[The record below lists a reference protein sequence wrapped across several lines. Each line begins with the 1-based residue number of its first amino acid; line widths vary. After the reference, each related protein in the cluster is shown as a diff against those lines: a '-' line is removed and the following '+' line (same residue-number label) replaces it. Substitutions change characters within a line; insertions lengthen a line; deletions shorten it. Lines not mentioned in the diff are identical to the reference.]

1 MEITYEFVKERFTY
15 HPEGYLVWTKAA
27 NNQHSGKRAGYAK
40 KDGYIYIDLF
50 NNKKSVGAHRL
61 IFLWHHAH
69 LPPMLDHINRVKTDN
84 RIENLRS
91 ATTTQ
96 QNANKGINP
105 RSATKYKGVEYEKG
119 RNRYRARITIQGK
132 VKNLG
137 RFKTPEE
144 AHAAYMKA
152 AKDLFRDFACAG

>member
-1 MEITYEFVKERFTY
+1 MC
-15 HPEGYLVWTKAA
+15 
-27 NNQHSGKRAGYAK
+27 SS
-40 KDGYIYIDLF
+40 DL
-50 NNKKSVGAHRL
+50 
-61 IFLWHHAH
+61 
-69 LPPMLDHINRVKTDN
+69 
-84 RIENLRS
+84 
-91 ATTTQ
+91 
-96 QNANKGINP
+96 
-105 RSATKYKGVEYEKG
+105 ATKYKGVEYEKG